1 MPYRAAPN
9 HDNTAGFTTLATP
22 PVCSRGIQYPAYIE
36 AASGKVYPDGTG
48 FCWWEFNDL
57 TEAQYEAVLAAL
69 GLTTATTS
77 VSGPVTIQTVTHDR
91 SAFAN
96 YNATVVHKKG
106 EDTEFADNR
115 FLSARFLFKQLE
127 AVA

>member
-9 HDNTAGFTTLATP
+9 HDNVAGFTTLATP
-22 PVCSRGIQYPAYIE
+22 PVCPRGIQYPVYIE

-69 GLTTATTS
+69 GLTTVANN
-77 VSGPVTIQTVTHDR
+77 VSAPVTIQTVTHDR
-91 SAFAN
+91 SVFAN

>member
-1 MPYRAAPN
+1 MPYKGAPN
-9 HDNTAGFTTLATP
+9 HDNVAGLTTLVYP
-22 PVCSRGIQYPAYIE
+22 LICPRGIQYPTYIE
-36 AASGKVYPDGTG
+36 AASGKVYPDGAG

-57 TEAQYEAVLAAL
+57 TEVQYEAVLALL
-69 GLTTATTS
+69 GLTTAVTS
-77 VSGPVTIQTVTHDR
+77 VSAPVTIQTVTHDR
-91 SAFAN
+91 SVFAN

-127 AVA
+127 AL